1 MLNLRWQVE
10 RKTNMT
16 DRFDLEQH
24 IMKCW
29 NITEEIDLLNK
40 NVLEK
45 NMSTDDISNF
55 LLGLKTIYNAKFDDL
70 FDNFSE
76 LVEKGS
82 IK

>member
-1 MLNLRWQVE
+1 MV
-10 RKTNMT
+10 
-16 DRFDLEQH
+16 DRFDLEQD

-29 NITEEIDLLNK
+29 NITDDIDLLNF

-45 NMSTDDISNF
+45 DMTKDEISNF
-55 LLGLKTIYNAKFDDL
+55 LLGLKTIYQCKFENL

-76 LVEKGS
+76 LVKNGK